1 MNCWLLMDTE
11 RPPRPTRE
19 ALAAVLT
26 AAAAGAPLVADRP
39 VAEVRWGVQRV
50 DMASGWQLAIWWHAD
65 GSMGPLHGAV
75 APDGGEWTF
84 GCDRWPDWLAGPDA
98 VVLDPIEHLLDGEQ
112 RERLRAR
119 LLACSCWPAPVD
131 QVYWYSARWIG

>member
-1 MNCWLLMDTE
+1 MDTE
-11 RPPRPTRE
+11 RPPRPTRD

-65 GSMGPLHGAV
+65 VMGPLHGAV

-112 RERLRAR
+112 RARLRAR
-119 LLACSCWPAPVD
+119 LLDCSCWPAPAE
-131 QVYWYSARWIG
+131 QVHWYSARWIG

>member
-1 MNCWLLMDTE
+1 MDTE

-65 GSMGPLHGAV
+65 GLMGPLHGAV

-119 LLACSCWPAPVD
+119 LLACSCWPAPAD